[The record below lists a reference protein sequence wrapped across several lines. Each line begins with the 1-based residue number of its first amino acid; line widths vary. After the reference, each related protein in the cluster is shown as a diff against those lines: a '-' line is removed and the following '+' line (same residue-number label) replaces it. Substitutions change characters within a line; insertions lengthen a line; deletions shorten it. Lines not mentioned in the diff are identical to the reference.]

1 MKHVFLGFLLAW
13 SSAANGAEE
22 AKFTN
27 LKEGDVAPFDGRLFN
42 DPAVS
47 KLIVDHQFRDLECKL
62 RVDFEVGQ
70 ANATSQYKY
79 DLLYAKSEADNLRFT
94 DVISIRDQ
102 HIKSLEKHVRPSNA
116 HWWVAAGFVA
126 GSATAVGI
134 MYAIAPCLR

>member
-1 MKHVFLGFLLAW
+1 MKHVLMGFLLAW

-70 ANATSQYKY
+70 ANAASQYKY
-79 DLLYAKSEADNLRFT
+79 DLLYAQSEADNLRFT
-94 DVISIRDQ
+94 DIVNIRDQ
-102 HIKSLEKHVRPSNA
+102 HIKSLEKHIRPSNA

-134 MYAIAPCLR
+134 MYAIARGLR